1 MRKRVLIA
9 FLTLLAFGVS
19 PSLVLA
25 GGPTAHPP
33 VCVAKP
39 DVQPAVLR
47 KDLELVR
54 MTQHREIRASS
65 VSCRWDTIR
74 IIRPTTNG

>member
-39 DVQPAVLR
+39 DVQSGPYFECGDDGLAPPPYIVIQLPNGT
-47 KDLELVR
+47 VI
-54 MTQHREIRASS
+54 T
-65 VSCRWDTIR
+65 
-74 IIRPTTNG
+74 PTR